1 MQIAAISIE
10 EKPVPKDSREIVT
23 DGELKRKLLEGVRH
37 NAQTTQENENKR
49 CSLFCGDSFCGELLR
64 D

>member
-23 DGELKRKLLEGVRH
+23 DGELKRKRKLLEGVRH
-37 NAQTTQENENKR
+37 NAQTTQEK
-49 CSLFCGDSFCGELLR
+49 
-64 D
+64 